1 MMKKYIYMEGGV
13 DKFKTLPP
21 IYGKIPMRWRDR
33 HHIINGEVFE
43 PSGADLLTSIDPFS
57 DGSLQAKFR
66 LDGDFS
72 NVVGGGANITLGAVD
87 TNRIYFDKSGPF
99 ASKSLNFMPQD
110 TTTLS
115 NNLVISNYIPNTV
128 FTKGITISMFI
139 KMTNERQLY
148 GQNAGVSYTELFN
161 FTTDFNNANGYGTLN
176 NTIMNPA
183 LFFNFINNT
192 FEIDRG
198 VVYDANN
205 QQSYLPYL
213 NVTADANKLNTPN
226 LPTTVFNKE
235 NKWIHVVYASDL
247 YVEKLFV
254 DGEKVLEVPS
264 NKGMFQ
270 IPYGYFTL
278 GSELWSN
285 SIAYK
290 QVELYNRKITDDEV
304 LVLLNQK
311 PKVFTVNPAIV
322 YAEESNK
329 LIYLNCDDDGNILS
343 KGLEAKIGY
352 NGHDKNL
359 LSVDDKG
366 NIVDSYGNN
375 PFAGKVNRILQNTS
389 YTQVN
394 VTGATWGD
402 FNTYEMDMNTDLYD
416 YIIML
421 NNCVRLINI
430 PINALGYAACVNI
443 NVGGESVVTQAPVGY
458 NNGSNL
464 VTQANNNSHHYVT
477 TITPK
482 ITQGFVGRFKII
494 GSIAKYGPGI
504 ADTTWNVSNNLLSNQ
519 ADKQPDSTRLSPDV
533 KSDFIIYEIHKD
545 NNTRY

>member
-21 IYGKIPMRWRDR
+21 IYGKIPMKWRDR
-33 HHIINGEVFE
+33 HHIINGEVYE
-43 PSGADLLTSIDPFS
+43 ATGADLLTAVDPFA
-57 DGSLQAKFR
+57 DATLQAKFR

-72 NVVGGGANITLGAVD
+72 NTVTGVANITLGAVD
-87 TNRIYFDKSGPF
+87 ATRVFFDKSGPF
-99 ASKSLNFMPQD
+99 NSKALNFLPQD

-139 KMTNERQLY
+139 KMTNDSQLY
-148 GQNAGVSYTELFN
+148 GQGSGLSWAEIFN
-161 FTTDFNNANGYGTLN
+161 FTTDFNNVTDYTTVN
-176 NTIMNPA
+176 NTVRNPTV
-183 LFFNFINNT
+183 FFNLTDNA

-198 VVYDANN
+198 VVYDTIN
-205 QQSYLPYL
+205 QQTTLPYL
-213 NVTADANKLNTPN
+213 SIKNTASSVVGTPN
-226 LPTTVFNKE
+226 LPVTVFNKE
-235 NKWIHVVYASDL
+235 NKWVHLVYTSDL
-247 YVEKLFV
+247 YVEKLFI
-254 DGEKVLEVPS
+254 DGEKVIEVPS

-270 IPYGYFTL
+270 IPYGYLTL

-290 QVELYNRKITDDEV
+290 QIELYNRKITDDEV
-304 LVLLNQK
+304 LVLLNQQK
-311 PKVFTVNPAIV
+311 KEFTVNPAIV

-329 LIYLNCDDDGNILS
+329 LIYLNCTDDGTILS
-343 KGLEAKIGY
+343 KGLEPKIGY

-366 NIVDSYGNN
+366 NIIDSYGNN

-389 YTQVN
+389 YTLAT

-421 NNCVRLINI
+421 NNCVKIQNV
-430 PINALGYAACVNI
+430 PINAVNRGANINI
-443 NVGGESVVTQAPVGY
+443 NVGGETIVTSGHVGL
-458 NNGSNL
+458 NNASNL
-464 VTQANNNSHHYVT
+464 IAANINYSYHYVT

-482 ITQGFVGRFKII
+482 ITQGFVGRFKIV
-494 GSIAKYGPGI
+494 GSLAKYGESAAI
-504 ADTTWNVSNNLLSNQ
+504 ADTTWTVSNAINTSTTPALRLH
-519 ADKQPDSTRLSPDV
+519 PDN